1 MASPRLNQN
10 LSDPLQIGQKTAF
23 RLCWQSGA
31 NGPSSWGSAAVDCGD
46 HSRTTADRVENH
58 SRTQTAHASGRRP
71 HTGVARRTAITI
83 TALTVLAVA
92 QPATAAPGLDTRTW
106 KPTGRYTA
114 TLTAYNGGDGCDRAG
129 GGPLTSMGTRVRP
142 GVLAVQQGVF
152 RLGTRVFF
160 PRSLPGRVS
169 RYYRIEDHIGWT
181 PFGRLSLDVA
191 VSCSTLYRWRN
202 PRVTYYTITRR

>member
-1 MASPRLNQN
+1 MNPPRLHSKLR
-10 LSDPLQIGQKTAF
+10 LSAANSDRIAGFTA
-23 RLCWQSGA
+23 RTA
-31 NGPSSWGSAAVDCGD
+31 HTTGPRVQQVSWGAAPD
-46 HSRTTADRVENH
+46 RTR
-58 SRTQTAHASGRRP
+58 TAHGSAPRP

-160 PRSLPGRVS
+160 PRSLPGRAS